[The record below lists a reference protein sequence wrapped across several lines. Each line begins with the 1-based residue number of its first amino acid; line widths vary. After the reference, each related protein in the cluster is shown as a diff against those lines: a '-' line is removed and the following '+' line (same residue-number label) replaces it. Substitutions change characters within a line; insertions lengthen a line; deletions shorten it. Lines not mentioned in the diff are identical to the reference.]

1 VAAEFTITKLEDMHL
16 SETNP
21 IGADLCMG
29 VYMISCVWVFSSV
42 IYLLRKLNRT
52 TISFC
57 DKYPAFGKW
66 LVLVFPESEG
76 STQLIVDDRATWA
89 LFFFLGIIAAL
100 VGYRFLFRSTG
111 TTDPN
116 WTTTF
121 GIAVRSEAFSQDR
134 PI

>member
-1 VAAEFTITKLEDMHL
+1 MHL

-21 IGADLCMG
+21 IGADLRMV

-52 TISFC
+52 TTSFC

-66 LVLVFPESEG
+66 FVLVFPESEG
-76 STQLIVDDRATWA
+76 STQLIVDDRAIWA
-89 LFFFLGIIAAL
+89 LFFSLGNTIAAL
-100 VGYRFLFRSTG
+100 VGYRFLSRSTG